1 MAHKIVNHENTLD
14 YMKTLLSE
22 QSKLK
27 EKLNLLEAVVH
38 KIFLEKIQL
47 EAKAKNKKITIVY
60 KEIIEESLG

>member
-1 MAHKIVNHENTLD
+1 MGHKIVNHENTLD

-27 EKLNLLEAVVH
+27 EKLNLLDAVVQ